1 MSKNNNAYKS
11 NLDVFEVKYE
21 STNINDSRNVD
32 QIVNNVQKMLLDF
45 GIDKKVEYKQI
56 LNRLKSLKKLDD
68 N

>member
-1 MSKNNNAYKS
+1 
-11 NLDVFEVKYE
+11 
-21 STNINDSRNVD
+21 
-32 QIVNNVQKMLLDF
+32 MLLDF